1 LTPREQGH
9 FLPLLSPLNRY
20 GLKMIRDVDVIDVL
34 WMVLG
39 IADPLACKGYV
50 PECEPQDIFDE
61 TKA

>member
-1 LTPREQGH
+1 
-9 FLPLLSPLNRY
+9 
-20 GLKMIRDVDVIDVL
+20 MIRDVDVIDVL